1 MNMLEMI
8 SALKTNQSLHH
19 TGSRRKQCSCEDKE
33 AEVTP
38 TCLDDDRH
46 GGLLNDGSYSWE
58 GGKATVVSPAVLLHS
73 VREVEV
79 SIQAHRHP
87 LILFYVLET

>member
-1 MNMLEMI
+1 MLEMI

-19 TGSRRKQCSCEDKE
+19 AGLRRKQRLNADKE
-33 AEVTP
+33 AGVTP
-38 TCLDDDRH
+38 TCLDDHGH

-58 GGKATVVSPAVLLHS
+58 GGEAAVVPPAVLLHR

-79 SIQAHRHP
+79 SVQAHRHP
-87 LILFYVLET
+87 LILFYVLKI